1 MTDNLV
7 EELRKG
13 WTEDGICENFD
24 EDVLLIAADRIE
36 ELEAALR
43 LIAEV
48 PLGAEIPD
56 RTTIWGLATYM
67 RETATDALKEKQ

>member
-24 EDVLLIAADRIE
+24 EDVLLVAADHIE
-36 ELEAALR
+36 KLEKALR
-43 LIAEV
+43 DIETLELDPRNSGQMWVEALRQIA
-48 PLGAEIPD
+48 
-56 RTTIWGLATYM
+56 
-67 RETATDALKEKQ
+67 REALEDK

>member
-36 ELEAALR
+36 ELQRELVEANVRIEYLEDEIVNLEYEIR
-43 LIAEV
+43 E
-48 PLGAEIPD
+48 LGS
-56 RTTIWGLATYM
+56 R
-67 RETATDALKEKQ
+67 Q